1 MNRKNGERKKNE
13 GRVEVGQSV
22 DRVKKTSVMV
32 DVIFARRSGLKRLIF
47 FSLQSNILIIVSYRK
62 KQENEISKIETSI
75 FLSYYFK
82 HILIDLKF

>member
-13 GRVEVGQSV
+13 GRVEIGQSV

-47 FSLQSNILIIVSYRK
+47 FHSNR
-62 KQENEISKIETSI
+62 I
-75 FLSYYFK
+75 F
-82 HILIDLKF
+82 

>member
-22 DRVKKTSVMV
+22 DRVKKETSVMV

-47 FSLQSNILIIVSYRK
+47 FTPTEYFNYRFLYKETK
-62 KQENEISKIETSI
+62 K
-75 FLSYYFK
+75 
-82 HILIDLKF
+82 